1 MQASAA
7 APPRASDNPASA
19 GPSQARA
26 DHRDGLDLR
35 WLLDQLIERVVGID
49 AAVLLSADGLLLSR
63 SSRMGLE
70 PAEHLAATASAL
82 TGLARSAG
90 RQQFGRGTVHQTA
103 IEMDGGYLLVA
114 TAGQGTALALLTDRD
129 PDLGMIVYEM
139 QLLVRR
145 VGDHLGVAPRSRG
158 PSPGGDRA

>member
-1 MQASAA
+1 MTA
-7 APPRASDNPASA
+7 
-19 GPSQARA
+19 ARA

-63 SSRMGLE
+63 SSRMALE

-82 TGLARSAG
+82 TGLARSAA
-90 RQQFGRGTVHQTA
+90 RQFHRGAVHQTA

-145 VGDHLGVAPRSRG
+145 VGDHLGVAPRTRG
-158 PSPGGDRA
+158 PSPGGRHA

>member
-1 MQASAA
+1 MTATAS
-7 APPRASDNPASA
+7 
-19 GPSQARA
+19 G
-26 DHRDGLDLR
+26 HRDGLDLR
-35 WLLDQLIERVVGID
+35 WLLDQLIERVVGVD
-49 AAVLLSADGLLLSR
+49 MAVLLSADGLLLSR
-63 SSRMGLE
+63 SSGMGRE

-90 RQQFGRGTVHQTA
+90 RQFARGAVHQTA

-114 TAGQGTALALLTDRD
+114 TAGQGTALAVLTDTEA
-129 PDLGMIVYEM
+129 DLGMIVYEM

-158 PSPGGDRA
+158 PSIGSDGRAHV

>member
-1 MQASAA
+1 VTA
-7 APPRASDNPASA
+7 APS
-19 GPSQARA
+19 G
-26 DHRDGLDLR
+26 HRDGLDLR
-35 WLLDQLIERVVGID
+35 WLLDQLIVRTVGID
-49 AAVLLSADGLLLSR
+49 MAVLLSADGLLLSR
-63 SSRMGLE
+63 SSGMGLE
-70 PAEHLAATASAL
+70 PAEHLAATAAAL

-90 RQQFGRGTVHQTA
+90 RQFDRGLVHQTA

-158 PSPGGDRA
+158 PSMRSDGRAHV

>member
-1 MQASAA
+1 MTAA
-7 APPRASDNPASA
+7 TS
-19 GPSQARA
+19 GP
-26 DHRDGLDLR
+26 RDGLDLR
-35 WLLDQLIERVVGID
+35 WLLDQLIERVVGVD
-49 AAVLLSADGLLLSR
+49 MAVLLSADGLLLSR
-63 SSRMGLE
+63 STGMGIE

-90 RQQFGRGTVHQTA
+90 RQFFRGAVVQTA
-103 IEMDGGYLLVA
+103 IEMEGGYLLVA
-114 TAGQGTALALLTDRD
+114 TAGQGTALAVLTDQD

-158 PSPGGDRA
+158 PSIGSGGRAYG

>member
-1 MQASAA
+1 MTA
-7 APPRASDNPASA
+7 
-19 GPSQARA
+19 ARA

-63 SSRMGLE
+63 SSRLGLE

-90 RQQFGRGTVHQTA
+90 RQFGRGAVHQTA

-145 VGDHLGVAPRSRG
+145 VGDHLGVAPRTRG
-158 PSPGGDRA
+158 PSPGGAHA

>member
-1 MQASAA
+1 MTA
-7 APPRASDNPASA
+7 
-19 GPSQARA
+19 ARA

-49 AAVLLSADGLLLSR
+49 AAVLLSAYGLLLSR
-63 SSRMGLE
+63 SSRLGIE

-90 RQQFGRGTVHQTA
+90 RQFGRGAVHQTA

-158 PSPGGDRA
+158 PSPGGIHA

>member
-1 MQASAA
+1 MTA
-7 APPRASDNPASA
+7 
-19 GPSQARA
+19 ARA

-35 WLLDQLIERVVGID
+35 WLLDQLIRRVVGID

-63 SSRMGLE
+63 SSGMGIE

-90 RQQFGRGTVHQTA
+90 RQFGRGAVHQTA
-103 IEMDGGYLLVA
+103 SVMEGGYLLVA
-114 TAGQGTALALLTDRD
+114 TAGPGTALALLTDRD

-145 VGDHLGVAPRSRG
+145 VGDHLGVAPRTRG
-158 PSPGGDRA
+158 PSPGGPRA